1 MRAHLAGAIN
11 FAGNFVKRNALAVD
25 SDGQDRTFIEFRVR
39 DRLLNSDILSSSC
52 LLQPGSR
59 MCSARDQVELVKHQR

>member
-39 DRLLNSDILSSSC
+39 DRPLEFRHSFFLVFAPTGQQNVLSQGSSRI
-52 LLQPGSR
+52 G
-59 MCSARDQVELVKHQR
+59 